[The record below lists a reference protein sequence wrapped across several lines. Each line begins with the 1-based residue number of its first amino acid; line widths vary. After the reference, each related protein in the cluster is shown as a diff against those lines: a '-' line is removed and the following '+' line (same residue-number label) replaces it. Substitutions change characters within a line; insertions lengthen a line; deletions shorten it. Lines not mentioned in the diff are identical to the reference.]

1 MFLRRIFAIA
11 EKETKQLLRDRI
23 TFGMVVMIPLIQ
35 LLLFGYA
42 INTNVRLIPVAV
54 VDLSNS
60 TIGRIIVEDIKATAV
75 VSFVDFY
82 TSVQEAEQAI
92 TEGRV
97 RAVLIL
103 PSDLA
108 HRVAHQQTVGQWIVD
123 GSDTMVSSALL
134 QLRNMPLPAPKN
146 QAVKSKPQF
155 EVALY
160 FNPERRAAVNIV
172 PGLLGIILTMTMILF
187 TSAAIVR
194 ELNELSRDLNRP
206 MGRLSR
212 GTRQKINLIQGL
224 QHRPK
229 LLILDEPTEG
239 LDPFAKRALF
249 ELLRRAKARGTTIF
263 FSSHVLSE
271 LEGICDEVTL
281 IRRGKLVDLFGL
293 DGGRES
299 TIHRVRLRLQDG
311 DRGPSVARLVDRLQT
326 DVGATSLNE
335 ANGTLSFHVIALSPL
350 LILLAD
356 LPVAELTITP
366 LSLEERVMPHYGLC

>member
-1 MFLRRIFAIA
+1 MIQFTRVSKAFGKHVAVTDVSLAVDSGRTVGFVGANGAGKTTVIRLMLGFLRPTSGAVHLMGCDMNDPGEAIA
-11 EKETKQLLRDRI
+11 VRAQIGFVPDGGGLDPVLTGKRLLDE
-23 TFGMVVMIPLIQ
+23 LAA
-35 LLLFGYA
+35 L
-42 INTNVRLIPVAV
+42 
-54 VDLSNS
+54 
-60 TIGRIIVEDIKATAV
+60 
-75 VSFVDFY
+75 
-82 TSVQEAEQAI
+82 QEAPAI
-92 TEGRV
+92 DRDE
-97 RAVLIL
+97 
-103 PSDLA
+103 S
-108 HRVAHQQTVGQWIVD
+108 VD
-123 GSDTMVSSALL
+123 AL
-134 QLRNMPLPAPKN
+134 QLSP
-146 QAVKSKPQF
+146 
-155 EVALY
+155 
-160 FNPERRAAVNIV
+160 
-172 PGLLGIILTMTMILF
+172 
-187 TSAAIVR
+187 
-194 ELNELSRDLNRP
+194 RDLNRP

-271 LEGICDEVTL
+271 LEGICDEVAL

-366 LSLEERVMPHYGLC
+366 LSLEERVMPHYGLS